1 MRERQRKREGKS
13 LSPLLI
19 CSTEEEHTE
28 MTGAHALTK
37 KGLGW
42 LWRLLLYV
50 GAVPVDGVPV
60 GGHLEQVRPGE
71 TR

>member
-1 MRERQRKREGKS
+1 MQTRTDFFASG
-13 LSPLLI
+13 
-19 CSTEEEHTE
+19 EHTKI
-28 MTGAHALTK
+28 TGTHTHNRRSVVVLVEAR
-37 KGLGW
+37 GF
-42 LWRLLLYV
+42 LLYV